1 MPIIVSNQNYNDM
14 FNVNLGFYRAN
25 AGDKQTYTCTLT
37 ENISITETPAI
48 ILTYFAGLNQI
59 SLSGASFLSEG
70 FQAGDEIEVI
80 IYNANGSVHHTNT
93 VDIVSVTANTMV
105 VDASMTWKSGTQYV
119 YIIAKQKGGSKR
131 NGLELNFNL
140 LPQTGSLSP
149 NSLLDGS
156 VNKILFNLT
165 GTTNG
170 QVVTGTQVGIKSG
183 QYAVNAT
190 ITDQTTYPN
199 KTRIYDLEV
208 EFIQGG
214 AMLPT
219 SFDFGGCLRT
229 YFGTVWQRTYGNPN
243 NNTNFVI
250 SESADTGWFDEPFNL
265 GVTNA
270 TLVSG
275 ITSLEFN
282 TVQTGTISIDSAST
296 SYGFGAGYMPLD
308 DNYYKN
314 QTVDQSELSMFAET
328 QTGLVPI
335 TLTSPLNPSGAGY
348 TLEFSNP
355 VTVGTVT
362 TWDWEFTPNAAFITF
377 MDARSIGDR
386 LFYIWAKYGTVNLLL
401 FADQLSEQPPA
412 PGVLDMVVHRFVD
425 HSQNYAND
433 NVTKLGFEGNVED
446 DIAFIG
452 KFLVPIDA
460 DIKYT
465 KAEIWSVNAVTN
477 EEFLLNSS
485 YFDFT
490 AVPKVGGYYPINQ
503 SQSVITTLP
512 TTSAKLTAQIER
524 DAYIDTVTDYG
535 IRVYLPFFYSWQYWI
550 AQPNANA
557 FFYPNKQTRNWVP
570 YGTETDWKLQLR
582 VTVDINE
589 LDYIYSEN
597 IVIKDYDSDPAI
609 DQTMTLE
616 VVSTSQI
623 VTVVVEGELHKVSAY
638 HTINTADVWDQAN
651 VWGMITVEPTE
662 AAPRWICSTVVPYDN
677 NLNNPLT
684 PISGLYADLSFPSPQ
699 VALIECY
706 FNPNNVNLS
715 NGVKFT
721 SKIKGCY
728 V

>member
-37 ENISITETPAI
+37 ENISIIETPSVL
-48 ILTYFAGLNQI
+48 LTYFAGQNQI
-59 SLSGASFLSEG
+59 SLSGANFLTEG
-70 FQAGDEIEVI
+70 FEAGDEIEII
-80 IYNANGSVHHTNT
+80 IYNANGNIHHTNT

-105 VDASMTWKSGTQYV
+105 VNALLTWKSGTQYV

-131 NGLELNFNL
+131 SGLELNLNFI
-140 LPQTGSLSP
+140 PQTGTLTP
-149 NSLLDGS
+149 NSLIDGS

-165 GTTNG
+165 GTING
-170 QVVTGTQVGIKSG
+170 QVVTGTQVGIMSG
-183 QYAVNAT
+183 QYAVSAT

-199 KTRIYDLEV
+199 KTRTYDLEV

-219 SFDFGGCLRT
+219 SFDFGGCLKP

-243 NNTNFVI
+243 NNTTFVI
-250 SESADTGWFDEPFNL
+250 CDNADTGWFDEPFNS
-265 GVTNA
+265 GVANA
-270 TLVSG
+270 SLVTG

-296 SYGFGAGYMPLD
+296 SFGFGAGYMPVD
-308 DNYYKN
+308 DTYYKN

-328 QTGLVPI
+328 QTSAAPI
-335 TLTSPLNPSGAGY
+335 ILTSPLNPSGAGY

-355 VTVGTVT
+355 VTIGTVT

-386 LFYIWAKYGTVNLLL
+386 LFYVWAKYGTVNLLL
-401 FADQLSEQPPA
+401 FEDQLTEQPPA

-433 NVTKLGFEGNVED
+433 NVTKLGFEGNIED

-452 KFLVPIDA
+452 KFLVPINA
-460 DIKYT
+460 DMRYT
-465 KAEIWSVNAVTN
+465 KAEIWAVNSVTN

-485 YFDFT
+485 FFDF
-490 AVPKVGGYYPINQ
+490 ASVPKVGGYYPINQ

-512 TTSAKLTAQIER
+512 TTSAKLTAQLQR
-524 DAYIDTVTDYG
+524 DSSVDTLTHYG
-535 IRVYLPFFYSWQYWI
+535 FRVYLPFFYSWEYWI
-550 AQPNANA
+550 NQPNAA
-557 FFYPNKQTRNWVP
+557 PVFYPNRQTRNWYP
-570 YGTETDWKLQLR
+570 YGTETDWDLQLR
-582 VTVDINE
+582 ITADING
-589 LDYIYSEN
+589 LDYIYTEN
-597 IVIKDYDSDPAI
+597 IVIKNYNSDANI
-609 DQTMTLE
+609 HQAMTLQ
-616 VVSTSQI
+616 VVSTAQN
-623 VTVVVEGELHKVSAY
+623 VGVVVEGELHYVVATHLLASG
-638 HTINTADVWDQAN
+638 TWDQST

-662 AAPRWICSTVVPYDN
+662 AAPRWICSTIVPYDN
-677 NLNNPLT
+677 NLANPLT
-684 PISGLYADLSFPSPQ
+684 PITGSFATLTFSAPNAA
-699 VALIECY
+699 VITCY

>member
-37 ENISITETPAI
+37 ENISITETPSVL
-48 ILTYFAGLNQI
+48 LTYFAGQNQI
-59 SLSGASFLSEG
+59 SLSGANFLTEG
-70 FQAGDEIEVI
+70 FQAGDEIEII
-80 IYNANGSVHHTNT
+80 IYNANGNIHHTNT

-105 VDASMTWKSGTQYV
+105 VDALLTWKSGTQYV

-131 NGLELNFNL
+131 SGLELNLNFI
-140 LPQTGSLSP
+140 PQTGTLTP
-149 NSLLDGS
+149 NSLIDGS

-165 GTTNG
+165 GTING
-170 QVVTGTQVGIKSG
+170 QVVTGTQVGIMSG

-199 KTRIYDLEV
+199 KTRTYDLEV

-219 SFDFGGCLRT
+219 SFDFGGCLKP

-243 NNTNFVI
+243 NNTTFVI
-250 SESADTGWFDEPFNL
+250 CDNADTGWFDEPFNS
-265 GVTNA
+265 GVANA
-270 TLVSG
+270 SLVTG

-296 SYGFGAGYMPLD
+296 SYGFGAGYMPVD
-308 DNYYKN
+308 DTYYKN

-328 QTGLVPI
+328 QTSAAPI
-335 TLTSPLNPSGAGY
+335 ILTSPLNPSGAGY

-401 FADQLSEQPPA
+401 FEDQLTEQPPA

-433 NVTKLGFEGNVED
+433 NVTKLGFEGNIED

-452 KFLVPIDA
+452 KFLVPINA
-460 DIKYT
+460 DMRYT
-465 KAEIWSVNAVTN
+465 KAEIWAVNSVTN

-485 YFDFT
+485 FFDF
-490 AVPKVGGYYPINQ
+490 ASVPKVGGYYPINQ

-512 TTSAKLTAQIER
+512 TTSEKLTAQLQK
-524 DAYIDTVTDYG
+524 DSSVDTLTHYG
-535 IRVYLPFFYSWQYWI
+535 FRVYLPFFYSWEYWI
-550 AQPNANA
+550 NQPNAA
-557 FFYPNKQTRNWVP
+557 PVFYPNRQTRNWYP
-570 YGTETDWKLQLR
+570 YGTETDWDLQLR
-582 VTVDINE
+582 ITADING
-589 LDYIYSEN
+589 LDYIYTEN
-597 IVIKDYDSDPAI
+597 IVIKNYNSDANI
-609 DQTMTLE
+609 HQAMTLQ
-616 VVSTSQI
+616 VVSTAQN
-623 VTVVVEGELHKVSAY
+623 VGVVVEGELHYVVATHLLTSG
-638 HTINTADVWDQAN
+638 TWDQST

-662 AAPRWICSTVVPYDN
+662 AAPRWICSTIVPYDN
-677 NLNNPLT
+677 NLANPLT
-684 PISGLYADLSFPSPQ
+684 PITGSFATLTFSAPNAA
-699 VALIECY
+699 VITCY

>member
-1 MPIIVSNQNYNDM
+1 MPILISSID
-14 FNVNLGFYRAN
+14 FEDIFSVNKNFYQAN
-25 AGDKQTYTCTLT
+25 AGDKQTFTCTIT
-37 ENISITETPAI
+37 ENIAI
-48 ILTYFAGLNQI
+48 VESAAVLLTYFAGQDQI
-59 SLSGASFLSEG
+59 NLSGANFLTEG
-70 FQAGDEIEVI
+70 FQVGDEIEVL
-80 IYNANGSVHHTNT
+80 IYTTNGNIHHTNT

-105 VDASMTWKSGTQYV
+105 VDANLNWKTGTQYV

-131 NGLELNFNL
+131 NGLELNLNFV
-140 LPQTGSLSP
+140 PQTGTITP
-149 NSLLDGS
+149 NSLIDGS
-156 VNKILFNLT
+156 VNKLLFNLT
-165 GTTNG
+165 GTING
-170 QVVTGTQVGIKSG
+170 QVVTGTQVGIMSG
-183 QYAVNAT
+183 QYAVSAT

-199 KTRIYDLEV
+199 KTRTYDLEV

-214 AMLPT
+214 AMLPS
-219 SFDFGGCLRT
+219 SFDFGGCLKP

-243 NNTNFVI
+243 NNLTYVI
-250 SESADTGWFDEPFNL
+250 CDNADTGWYDEPFNS
-265 GVTNA
+265 GVANA
-270 TLVSG
+270 SLVTG

-282 TVQTGTISIDSAST
+282 TVQTGTISIDSASA
-296 SYGFGAGYMPLD
+296 SFGFGAGYIPVD
-308 DNYYKN
+308 DSYFKN

-328 QTGLVPI
+328 QTSAAPI
-335 TLTSPLNPSGAGY
+335 LLTSPLNPSGAGY

-386 LFYIWAKYGTVNLLL
+386 LFYVWAKYGTVNLLL
-401 FADQLSEQPPA
+401 FEDQLSEQPPA

-433 NVTKLGFEGNVED
+433 NVTKLGFEGNIED

-452 KFLVPIDA
+452 KFLVPINA
-460 DIKYT
+460 DMRYT
-465 KAEIWSVNAVTN
+465 KAEIWAVNSVTN

-485 YFDFT
+485 FFDF
-490 AVPKVGGYYPINQ
+490 ASVPKVGGYYPINQ

-512 TTSAKLTAQIER
+512 TTSEKLTAQLER
-524 DAYIDTVTDYG
+524 DAFIDTVTHYG
-535 IRVYLPFFYSWQYWI
+535 MRVYLPFFYSWEYWI
-550 AQPNANA
+550 NQPNAA
-557 FFYPNKQTRNWVP
+557 PIFYPNRQTRDWLP
-570 YGTETDWKLQLR
+570 YGTEPDWDLQLR
-582 VTVDINE
+582 ITADING

-597 IVIKDYDSDPAI
+597 IVIKDYDSDANI
-609 DQTMTLE
+609 NQTMTLQ
-616 VVSTSQI
+616 VVSTAQN
-623 VTVVVEGELHKVSAY
+623 VGVVVEGELHYVVATHLLTSG
-638 HTINTADVWDQAN
+638 TWDQPT

-677 NLNNPLT
+677 NLANPLT
-684 PISGLYADLSFPSPQ
+684 PITGLYATLTFSAPNLA
-699 VALIECY
+699 VITCY

>member
-25 AGDKQTYTCTLT
+25 AGDKQTYTCRLT
-37 ENISITETPAI
+37 ENISIIETPAI
-48 ILTYFAGLNQI
+48 VLSYFAGLNQI

-70 FQAGDEIEVI
+70 FEAGDDIEVI
-80 IYNANGSVHHTNT
+80 IYNANGNVHHTNT
-93 VDIVSVTANTMV
+93 VEIVSVTANTMIV
-105 VDASMTWKSGTQYV
+105 NASMTWKSGTQYV

-131 NGLELNFNL
+131 NGLELNLNFL
-140 LPQTGSLSP
+140 QQTGSLTP
-149 NSLLDGS
+149 NSLIDGS

-165 GTTNG
+165 GTTTN

-183 QYAVNAT
+183 QYAVSAT
-190 ITDQTTYPN
+190 ITDKTTYPN
-199 KTRIYDLEV
+199 KTRSYDLSV
-208 EFIQGG
+208 VFIQGG
-214 AMLPT
+214 PMLQS
-219 SFDFGGCLRT
+219 SFDFGGCLKT
-229 YFGTVWQRTYGNPN
+229 YFGTIWQRTYGNPN
-243 NNTNFVI
+243 HNTTFVI
-250 SESADTGWFDEPFNL
+250 SDNADTGWYDEPFNL
-265 GVTNA
+265 GVANA

-275 ITSLEFN
+275 ISVLEFN
-282 TVQTGTISIDSAST
+282 TVQTGQISIDSASA
-296 SYGFGAGYMPLD
+296 SFGFGAGYMPVD
-308 DNYYKN
+308 ATYYKN
-314 QTVDQSELSMFAET
+314 QTNDQSHLSMLAET
-328 QTGLVPI
+328 KTSAAPI
-335 TLTSPLNPSGAGY
+335 ILTSPTNPSGAGY

-401 FADQLSEQPPA
+401 FEDQLTEQPPA
-412 PGVLDMVVHRFVD
+412 PGVLDMPVHRFVD
-425 HSQNYAND
+425 HSQNYANA
-433 NVTKLGFEGNVED
+433 NVTKLGFEGNIED

-452 KFLVPIDA
+452 KFLVPINA
-460 DIKYT
+460 NIRYA
-465 KAEIWSVNAVTN
+465 KAEIWSVNAVTD

-485 YFDFT
+485 YFDF
-490 AVPKVGGYYPINQ
+490 AGVPKVGGYYPVNQ

-512 TTSAKLTAQIER
+512 STSVKLTAQLER
-524 DAYIDTVTDYG
+524 DAYVDTMTHYG
-535 IRVYLPFFYSWQYWI
+535 MRIYLPFFYSWQYWI

-557 FFYPNKQTRNWVP
+557 FFFPNKQTRNWVP

-589 LDYIYSEN
+589 LDHIYSEN
-597 IVIKDYDSDPAI
+597 IVIKDYDSDAAI
-609 DQTMTLE
+609 DQTMDLE

-623 VTVVVEGELHKVSAY
+623 VSVVVEGELHKISAY
-638 HTINTADVWDQAN
+638 HTINTADIWDTAT
-651 VWGMITVEPTE
+651 VWGMITIEPTE
-662 AAPRWICSTVVPYDN
+662 ASPRWICSTTVAYDN
-677 NLNNPLT
+677 NLANPLT
-684 PISGLYADLSFPSPQ
+684 PITGLYAGLIFPSPQ